1 MLSKKVIYESLIII
15 SFSIVIAIIYNAL
28 NPNGLGWFRQKSEIV
43 ADSLL
48 FNDTGIVEQT
58 KNDTIFNQP
67 ILKTDTVKA
76 IVKDS
81 LSENTKN
88 ITNDNDEIT
97 AKSKGNFKI
106 VSFEQMKRIVES
118 DKFIIID
125 ARQPEAYQTAHIP
138 NSINIFA
145 YEEEST
151 LIPKILSLP
160 KDKTIIVY
168 CDGGS
173 CNISHHLA
181 EKLMFSFGFKRV
193 FLYEGGWEEWSA
205 KVRS

>member
-1 MLSKKVIYESLIII
+1 MFNKKVFNESLIII

-28 NPNGLGWFRQKSEIV
+28 NPNGLGLLPQKSKII

-48 FNDTGIVEQT
+48 FDESNLIDQAKSDTLI
-58 KNDTIFNQP
+58 NQP
-67 ILKTDTVKA
+67 LSKIDTLKTV
-76 IVKDS
+76 VKDS
-81 LSENTKN
+81 LPANKN
-88 ITNDNDEIT
+88 IILSDESD
-97 AKSKGNFKI
+97 AKSHGDFKI

-145 YEEEST
+145 YEEEAT

-173 CNISHHLA
+173 CDVSHHLA
-181 EKLMFSFGFKRV
+181 EILIHSFGFKRV